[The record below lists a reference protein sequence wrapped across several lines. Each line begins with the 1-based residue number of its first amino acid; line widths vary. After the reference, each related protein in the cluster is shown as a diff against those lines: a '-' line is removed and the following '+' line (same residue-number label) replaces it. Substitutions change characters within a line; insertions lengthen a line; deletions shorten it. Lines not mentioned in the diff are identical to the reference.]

1 MKCVKKI
8 QEQTY
13 QDFDIL
19 VVDNASTDDSVAKLQ
34 ERYGEGIT
42 IIQNEE
48 NLGGSGGFG
57 RGIRTALDVGYKYF
71 MLVDNDAFLDQY
83 AVEHL

>member
-1 MKCVKKI
+1 MREIGIFICNYNKADVVMKCVKKI

-42 IIQNEE
+42 DRK
-48 NLGGSGGFG
+48 S
-57 RGIRTALDVGYKYF
+57 V
-71 MLVDNDAFLDQY
+71 V
-83 AVEHL
+83 